1 MPRVEFSQLPDD
13 ARLWVFAA
21 AAPVLGGA
29 AVNMLDIV
37 DRSLDVWKAHGT
49 PLVCARDW
57 RDDRFLAVAAD
68 EHATGATGCSIDAL
82 FRRVSELEA
91 VAGTT
96 LVTSGPVFWRDAS
109 GVVQMS
115 ERPAFRALGAAGEVT
130 GETPVFDTTVLTAG
144 AWRTG
149 FERRA
154 ADSWHAR
161 LLGLAP
167 AARP

>member
-1 MPRVEFSQLPDD
+1 MPRVSFEQLPDD
-13 ARLWVFAA
+13 ARLWVF
-21 AAPVLGGA
+21 GA
-29 AVNMLDIV
+29 AEPVMGSAASAMLSAV
-37 DRSLDVWKAHGT
+37 DAALDQWKAHGA

-68 EHATGATGCSIDAL
+68 EHATGASGCSIDAL

-96 LVTSGPVFWRDAS
+96 LVTSGPVFWRDAA

-115 ERPAFRALGAAGEVT
+115 ERPAFRALGASGAVT

-144 AWRTG
+144 AWRTA

-154 ADSWHAR
+154 VESWHAR

-167 AARP
+167 AVRP